1 MTLEVKLNW
10 PFCRTG
16 ALLQPD
22 TGPRVELLANLLYLY
37 DESWRLEGGRIVVGS
52 TARSAQPS
60 GDQEGGLA
68 KPMKKLKKWLA
79 LAELGH
85 LARGEVTACNE
96 NCNALTVY
104 PFLAAGESCNGQAAA
119 AAGDGADGQVGA
131 QDGAGG
137 SPQPSPSCGWKAG

>member
-1 MTLEVKLNW
+1 MRCDALTPILVCVKALGLTILPIIVRLNC

-37 DESWRLEGGRIVVGS
+37 DESWRLEGGRIVVGN

-85 LARGEVTACNE
+85 LARGEVTAMKT
-96 NCNALTVY
+96 AMH
-104 PFLAAGESCNGQAAA
+104 
-119 AAGDGADGQVGA
+119 
-131 QDGAGG
+131 
-137 SPQPSPSCGWKAG
+137 